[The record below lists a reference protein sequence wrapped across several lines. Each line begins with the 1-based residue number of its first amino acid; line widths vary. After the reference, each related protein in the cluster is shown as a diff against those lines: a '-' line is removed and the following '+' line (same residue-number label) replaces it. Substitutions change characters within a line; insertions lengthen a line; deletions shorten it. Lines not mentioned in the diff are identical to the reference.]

1 MAIVRRCPQP
11 VGYFSP
17 SSLGRSLS
25 ARVRQP
31 PARLPPAVSKMRPS
45 PPARP
50 PLCGPISGAENGR
63 NSAREIGPV
72 GTRNLEKQGTRNLE
86 KQAQE
91 AQKMDQ
97 ILVHFLDQKIGPF
110 SGLPIWRPIVRP
122 ENEPIFWSRKWTK
135 FRSVFCASWAGFPG
149 PRARK
154 TDVTRARKM
163 DQKLGPFSAP
173 WDCFSVP
180 RALGFSSS
188 LRPGAACP
196 GE

>member
-1 MAIVRRCPQP
+1 MVR
-11 VGYFSP
+11 
-17 SSLGRSLS
+17 
-25 ARVRQP
+25 
-31 PARLPPAVSKMRPS
+31 
-45 PPARP
+45 
-50 PLCGPISGAENGR
+50 
-63 NSAREIGPV
+63 
-72 GTRNLEKQGTRNLE
+72 
-86 KQAQE
+86 
-91 AQKMDQ
+91 
-97 ILVHFLDQKIGPF
+97 FLDQKIGPF

-135 FRSVFCASWAGFPG
+135 IWSVFCASWAGFPG

-154 TDVTRARKM
+154 TDVTRARKL

-196 GE
+196 GSRFLPLETYFSGQVWARPCPWFWASSCVLFERVIIVIARQASA